1 MSVITYERDP
11 DLQIPRRE
19 RKSHLA
25 RLDWILLLAALALSC
40 LGVALVWSAT
50 LKTDDGMSGRRQA
63 ISLVVA
69 LALAYLIS
77 RANTRW
83 LRRFAIPAYVL
94 ALIGLL
100 ATFTPLGVEVAGA
113 RAWVQL
119 PGGFTLQPSE
129 FAKVAL
135 ILTIGAILSSS
146 GREYGD
152 RPGFWPVA
160 LSIAVALPPAGIVIL
175 QSDTGSA
182 MVMGCVLAVML
193 LVAGTSWFILL
204 PIALIIGGGVYY
216 VLTNDVLPD
225 YQMARL
231 TAFMNPEADPL
242 GAGHNTLQSRIAIG
256 AGGMSGQGLGQGMQ
270 TQGGFVP
277 VNESDF
283 IYTVA
288 VEELGFIGG
297 VVLIFLLC
305 VILLRGVQIAFR
317 SKRVFSRCVAGGIV
331 AWFAFQGF
339 ESIGMALGITPVTGV
354 TLPFV
359 SYGGTS
365 MIATWLAVG
374 ILQAIRISE
383 RRERLQGE
391 QRTDAPEP
399 DPRPP
404 DQDAAT
410 AALPRQAD
418 APDLE
423 TAQPVAPAGEPQ
435 S

>member
-160 LSIAVALPPAGIVIL
+160 LSIAVALPPAGI
-175 QSDTGSA
+175 G
-182 MVMGCVLAVML
+182 AVVRS
-193 LVAGTSWFILL
+193 VASRR
-204 PIALIIGGGVYY
+204 P
-216 VLTNDVLPD
+216 
-225 YQMARL
+225 
-231 TAFMNPEADPL
+231 
-242 GAGHNTLQSRIAIG
+242 GAA
-256 AGGMSGQGLGQGMQ
+256 A
-270 TQGGFVP
+270 VP
-277 VNESDF
+277 
-283 IYTVA
+283 
-288 VEELGFIGG
+288 
-297 VVLIFLLC
+297 
-305 VILLRGVQIAFR
+305 R
-317 SKRVFSRCVAGGIV
+317 
-331 AWFAFQGF
+331 
-339 ESIGMALGITPVTGV
+339 
-354 TLPFV
+354 
-359 SYGGTS
+359 
-365 MIATWLAVG
+365 
-374 ILQAIRISE
+374 
-383 RRERLQGE
+383 
-391 QRTDAPEP
+391 
-399 DPRPP
+399 
-404 DQDAAT
+404 
-410 AALPRQAD
+410 
-418 APDLE
+418 
-423 TAQPVAPAGEPQ
+423 
-435 S
+435 